1 MWNIFVVFS
10 ADYLKSNRQLSTDVG
25 QLTDLAIFVFHVLG
39 KFSEF
44 KNYCLLFFAKLEQIL
59 RY

>member
-10 ADYLKSNRQLSTDVG
+10 ANYLKSNRQLSTDVD

-44 KNYCLLFFAKLEQIL
+44 KLLLIIFCKT
-59 RY
+59 